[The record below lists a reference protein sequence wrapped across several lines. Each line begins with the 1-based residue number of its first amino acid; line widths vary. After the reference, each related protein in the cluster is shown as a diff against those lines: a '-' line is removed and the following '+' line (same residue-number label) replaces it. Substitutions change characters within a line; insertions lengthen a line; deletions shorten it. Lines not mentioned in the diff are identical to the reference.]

1 MEFQLGGGKADQIP
15 FNILRFAKD
24 NDPLLA
30 EFEEAYLLDREFV
43 APGFTILRPSDEV
56 LKKLTAEMKKIGA
69 EPPDP
74 KFITQQEK
82 GLVYILK
89 GAIAPG
95 ILHAS
100 HWYVSLARRAYAIY
114 MKDNEISLLD
124 SETDDAKK
132 QMSGAIAT
140 LVMVTQNGSSL
151 FKLKGEMPKGS
162 DPIRPPETRAPI
174 SSPLDEI
181 RVKQKKRKANSLYL
195 GGGGEAGCLPCELEG
210 GAIGHQGRYQIMMTL
225 RNGDQKYGIPAYG
238 DNWSSFFVTS
248 FCQFLFE
255 GMSGDSSAGLPEAVK
270 ALMTGNHCVDA
281 LLLLEPM
288 AETPLRPN
296 EKVPQNHR
304 YLVPDQIVE
313 GWVAWLRGSPDNVQ
327 ALAIKYRGKLGEMLN
342 DGASK
347 EFTAA
352 RTQYI
357 DHMRGDIAKIKDDE
371 NAKIAFIKSSVEE
384 IKKLY
389 SRIAKENMFS
399 PDGSSSVKAF
409 NDQAFSYLSAR
420 YGDQLTW
427 YLPWATLV
435 FFYCESLN
443 CTGYEK
449 FIHIAQMV
457 PGRDFAN
464 EVQGS
469 LVGAGLEAG
478 YITAVGLIEGGFLGY
493 LRAGL
498 DSLSAVGIRKK
509 GNFLIV
515 GGGFSHIDSAYRSF
529 DVLSKRKK
537 PKPRHEEA
545 SAADLEEML
554 AAKGKRKKLKKR
566 IHLLSKK
573 RRRFTESG
581 DEETDTEEEAKRIE
595 EFSATKKKL
604 KRAKLKKKISKL
616 KKWRKIVGGAEVQD
630 AEFEA
635 TKSRKIASAEMRLRK
650 SKLKKRLKK
659 HRKTKATSAS
669 MEDYRKTKK
678 AILDEL
684 EALESARL
692 EELTARGKTEKRASL
707 EAKKKKKTAKKMLRK
722 KHKRSKRELA
732 ATAAANAA
740 AASAAASAEAASME
754 AAKKKKKKKKASIGD
769 LLQ

>member
-1 MEFQLGGGKADQIP
+1 
-15 FNILRFAKD
+15 
-24 NDPLLA
+24 
-30 EFEEAYLLDREFV
+30 
-43 APGFTILRPSDEV
+43 
-56 LKKLTAEMKKIGA
+56 
-69 EPPDP
+69 
-74 KFITQQEK
+74 
-82 GLVYILK
+82 
-89 GAIAPG
+89 
-95 ILHAS
+95 
-100 HWYVSLARRAYAIY
+100 
-114 MKDNEISLLD
+114 MKDNEVSLLD

-132 QMSGAIAT
+132 QMSGTIAT

-210 GAIGHQGRYQIMMTL
+210 GAIGHQGRYQIMMIL
-225 RNGDQKYGIPAYG
+225 RDGDQKYGIPAYG
-238 DNWSSFFVTS
+238 DGWSNFFVTS

-255 GMSGDSSAGLPEAVK
+255 GMAGIANGDTASISEAVK

-296 EKVPQNHR
+296 EKVPQSHR
-304 YLVPDQIVE
+304 YLVPDQIIE

-399 PDGSSSVKAF
+399 SDGSSSAKAF
-409 NDQAFSYLSAR
+409 NDLAFSYLSAR
-420 YGDQLTW
+420 YGDQLAW

-435 FFYCESLN
+435 FFYCEALN

-457 PGRDFAN
+457 PGRDFAT

-545 SAADLEEML
+545 SAAELEEML

-581 DEETDTEEEAKRIE
+581 EEETDTEEEAKRIE

-604 KRAKLKKKISKL
+604 KRSKLKKKISKL

-669 MEDYRKTKK
+669 MDDYRKTKK

-684 EALESARL
+684 QSLESARL

-707 EAKKKKKTAKKMLRK
+707 EAKRKKKTAKKTLRK
-722 KHKRSKRELA
+722 KHKKVKRELA
-732 ATAAANAA
+732 ATTA
-740 AASAAASAEAASME
+740 AASAASAATSAATAAAAASAEAASME
-754 AAKKKKKKKKASIGD
+754 AAKKKKKKKKKASIGD